1 MDPDACSWDPW
12 HPDELRNSDPGG
24 PTPSLPSQLKRGTL
38 EVVELFVKLYTEK
51 LLESNAVPAF
61 LQGVRS
67 LLFVKLYTEQLLE
80 SNAVPVFVQ
89 GVWSLVGSN
98 SLTSVSDDPL
108 VSQCLR
114 FLSTAI
120 RSGHYT
126 QLFTTTE
133 TISTLVEGVVIPD
146 VPRQFGDDPLEF
158 IRLELSIGGAGAE
171 GVGVSN
177 EGVTRR
183 QAAADVVK
191 ALVGTGGGE
200 GEKVT
205 TSIVGNWIERG
216 LTEYVQAGK
225 STDGEG
231 WKAKDSAIYLPTALA
246 SRGAT
251 AQHGV
256 TATNALVDV
265 VKSFSDH
272 VYEDL
277 QAQGNVHPIL
287 QVDAIR
293 FLYTFRKQLTKQQL
307 LYVLPLLARHL
318 QSDNY
323 VYTYIAITIERVLA
337 ISIRQPGQSQMLF
350 IQTDIHETANDLIN
364 ALLSK
369 TEAAGTP
376 EKVAENDHL
385 MKCTMRV
392 IVTARQS
399 LSPNYQALLKRFVD
413 ILGVISRN
421 PII

>member
-293 FLYTFRKQLTKQQL
+293 FLYTFRKQ
-307 LYVLPLLARHL
+307 
-318 QSDNY
+318 QSPSRESVSDID
-323 VYTYIAITIERVLA
+323 TTTWSKSDA
-337 ISIRQPGQSQMLF
+337 PSQYHFRF

-413 ILGVISRN
+413 ILGVILRN

>member
-1 MDPDACSWDPW
+1 MDPNACSWDPW

-89 GVWSLVGSN
+89 GVWSLVTTLSY
-98 SLTSVSDDPL
+98 SLR
-108 VSQCLR
+108 QK
-114 FLSTAI
+114 LSLPWLKASSF
-120 RSGHYT
+120 RM
-126 QLFTTTE
+126 
-133 TISTLVEGVVIPD
+133 
-146 VPRQFGDDPLEF
+146 QFGDDPLEF

-225 STDGEG
+225 STDSEG

-246 SRGAT
+246 SQGAT

-287 QVDAIR
+287 QVDAIQ

-323 VYTYIAITIERVLA
+323 VYTYMAITIERV
-337 ISIRQPGQSQMLF
+337 F

>member
-67 LLFVKLYTEQLLE
+67 RSNRLTNKTGQSSSTIAACT
-80 SNAVPVFVQ
+80 SNAPTFGPSDKGIRAQVAESVALIAELDFPS
-89 GVWSLVGSN
+89 SLPAVTTLSY
-98 SLTSVSDDPL
+98 SLRQKL
-108 VSQCLR
+108 
-114 FLSTAI
+114 FLPWLKASSF
-120 RSGHYT
+120 RM
-126 QLFTTTE
+126 
-133 TISTLVEGVVIPD
+133 
-146 VPRQFGDDPLEF
+146 QFGDDPLEF

-323 VYTYIAITIERVLA
+323 VYTYMAITIERVLA